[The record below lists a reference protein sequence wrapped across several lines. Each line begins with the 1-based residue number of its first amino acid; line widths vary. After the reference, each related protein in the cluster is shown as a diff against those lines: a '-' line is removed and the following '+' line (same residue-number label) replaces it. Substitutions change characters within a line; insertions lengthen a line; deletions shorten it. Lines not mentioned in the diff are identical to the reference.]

1 MKNQVVQFIRNNWT
15 YKSGIL
21 NSDKM
26 FKAAVLIPLCQINNE
41 TYIIFEKRAKNIKQ
55 GDEICFPGGKY
66 EENDLDFSHTALR
79 ETSEELG
86 ISANKVS
93 ILKELDT
100 FVTPFNSLIYSFLA
114 YINISNFNELKF
126 EKSEVQELIFIPF
139 TWFLNNEA
147 QNYKIY
153 LESHPHTY
161 DKLGK
166 KIETFPAKDLGLPP
180 IYHDSWSNGYR
191 EIISYNYQGHIIW
204 GFTANILKD
213 FLDKYKELSSL

>member
-1 MKNQVVQFIRNNWT
+1 
-15 YKSGIL
+15 
-21 NSDKM
+21 M
-26 FKAAVLIPLCQINNE
+26 FKAAVLIPICQINNE

-114 YINISNFNELKF
+114 YIDISNFNELKF
-126 EKSEVQELIFIPF
+126 EKNEVQDLVFIPF

-147 QNYKIY
+147 QKYKIY
-153 LESHPHTY
+153 LESHPHTF
-161 DKLGK
+161 DKFGNQIK
-166 KIETFPAKDLGLPP
+166 TFPAKDYGLPEK
-180 IYHDSWSNGYR
+180 YHSSWSNGFR
-191 EIISYNYQGHIIW
+191 EIYLYNYQGDIIW
-204 GFTANILKD
+204 GFTASILKD
-213 FLDKYKELSSL
+213 FLEKFKKL